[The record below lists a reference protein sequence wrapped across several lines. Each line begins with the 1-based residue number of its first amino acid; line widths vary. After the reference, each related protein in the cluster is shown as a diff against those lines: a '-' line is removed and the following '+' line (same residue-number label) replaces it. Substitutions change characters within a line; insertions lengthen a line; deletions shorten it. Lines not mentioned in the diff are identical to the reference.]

1 MKKKIQ
7 NGWLQD
13 ILFMVVGTVII
24 ALAVK
29 CVFEPLDMV
38 TGGFSGLAILIKEMT
53 SHLVRGGIP
62 LGVTSFVLNVPVFI
76 WAFVK
81 KGKEFAGKSFVAMIL
96 LSFWLAVIP
105 AWDLSQQD
113 LLIGC
118 LFGGG
123 LMGFG
128 VGLVLRAHC
137 TTGGTDMLAAL
148 LHIRLKQ
155 YSLIQ
160 IMQVIDALIVIAG
173 LYLFG
178 LKIALYAIFAIF
190 VMMKV
195 SDITVEGL
203 NTSRAVYIMSDRSDE
218 IAQALMSGLDRG
230 VTGLNAK
237 GMYTHKER
245 CMLLCVVSKKQMV
258 YLKETTMA
266 IDPKAFLVISDAR
279 EVWGEGFQSYADKM

>member
-7 NGWLQD
+7 GRWLQD
-13 ILFMVVGTVII
+13 VFFMVVGTVII

-38 TGGFSGLAILIKEMT
+38 TGGFSGLAILIKALT
-53 SHLVRGGIP
+53 AHVVDGGIP
-62 LGVTSFVLNVPVFI
+62 LGVTSFVLNVPIFI
-76 WAFVK
+76 WAFLK
-81 KGKEFAGKSFVAMIL
+81 KGKEFAGKSFAAMIL
-96 LSFWLAVIP
+96 LSIWLSVIP

-113 LLIGC
+113 MVIGC

-123 LMGFG
+123 LMGLG

-155 YSLIQ
+155 YSLIR

-178 LKIALYAIFAIF
+178 LKNALYAIFAIF
-190 VMMKV
+190 IMMKV
-195 SDITVEGL
+195 SDVTVEGM
-203 NTSRAVYIMSDRSDE
+203 NMSRAVYIISDKSDE
-218 IAQALMSGLDRG
+218 IAQALMTELDRG

-245 CMLLCVVSKKQMV
+245 CMLLCVASKKQMV
-258 YLKETTMA
+258 YLKETAMQ
-266 IDPKAFLVISDAR
+266 IDPEAFLIICDAR
-279 EVWGEGFQSYADKM
+279 EVWGVGFQSYEDKM

>member
-1 MKKKIQ
+1 MKKKL
-7 NGWLQD
+7 NGAWVQD
-13 ILFMVVGTVII
+13 IIIMVVGT
-24 ALAVK
+24 ALVAFAVK
-29 CVFEPLDMV
+29 CVLEPLDMV
-38 TGGFSGLAILIKEMT
+38 TGGFSGLAIVIKAMT
-53 SHLVRGGIP
+53 TGLVKGGIP
-62 LGVTSFVLNVPVFI
+62 LGVTSFVLNVPIFI
-76 WAFVK
+76 WAFWK

-96 LSFWLAVIP
+96 LSIWLAVIP

-123 LMGFG
+123 VMGLG
-128 VGLVLRAHC
+128 VGMVLRAHC

-148 LHIRLKQ
+148 LHLYLKQ
-155 YSLIQ
+155 YSIIQ

-190 VMMKV
+190 ISMKV

-203 NTSRAVYIMSDRSDE
+203 NTSRAVYIMSDRSEE
-218 IAQALMSGLDRG
+218 IAQSLLNGLERG

-237 GMYTHKER
+237 GMYTNKKR
-245 CMLLCVVSKKQMV
+245 CMLLCVISKKQMV
-258 YLKETTMA
+258 ELKEIVME
-266 IDPKAFLVISDAR
+266 IDPKAFLIISDAR
-279 EVWGEGFQSYADKM
+279 EVWGEGFQSYEDKM

>member
-1 MKKKIQ
+1 MKEKMKSI
-7 NGWLQD
+7 WVQD
-13 ILFMVVGTVII
+13 MILMVVGT
-24 ALAVK
+24 ALVAFSVK
-29 CVFEPLDMV
+29 CVLEPLDMV
-38 TGGFSGLAILIKEMT
+38 TGGFSGLAIVIKAMT
-53 SHLVRGGIP
+53 TGLVKGGIP
-62 LGVTSFVLNVPVFI
+62 LGVTSFVLNVPIFI
-76 WAFVK
+76 WAFWK

-96 LSFWLAVIP
+96 LSVWLAVIP

-123 LMGFG
+123 VMGLG

-137 TTGGTDMLAAL
+137 TTGGTDLLAAL
-148 LHIRLKQ
+148 LHLHIKQ
-155 YSLIQ
+155 NSIIQ

-190 VMMKV
+190 VTMKV

-203 NTSRAVYIMSDRSDE
+203 NTSRAVYIMSDKSEE
-218 IAQALMSGLDRG
+218 IAQALLSGLDRG

-237 GMYTHKER
+237 GMYTQKER

-258 YLKETTMA
+258 YLKETAMQ
-266 IDPKAFLVISDAR
+266 IDPKAFLIISDAR
-279 EVWGEGFQSYADKM
+279 EVWGEGFQSYEDKM

>member
-1 MKKKIQ
+1 MKKIISDRRV
-7 NGWLQD
+7 QD
-13 ILFMVVGTVII
+13 IIFMVVGTVII
-24 ALAVK
+24 AVAVK

-38 TGGFSGLAILIKEMT
+38 TGGFSGLAIIIKAMT
-53 SHLVRGGIP
+53 GRVIDGGIP
-62 LGVTSFVLNVPVFI
+62 LGVTSFVLNVPIFI
-76 WAFVK
+76 WAFLK
-81 KGKEFAGKSFVAMIL
+81 KGKAFAGKSFVAMIL
-96 LSFWLAVIP
+96 LSVWLSLIP

-123 LMGFG
+123 LMGLG

-190 VMMKV
+190 VTMKV

-203 NTSRAVYIMSDRSDE
+203 NMSRAVYIMSDKSEE
-218 IAQALMSGLDRG
+218 IAQALMSELDRG

-258 YLKETTMA
+258 YLKETAMQ
-266 IDPKAFLVISDAR
+266 IDPNAFLIISDAR
-279 EVWGEGFQSYADKM
+279 EVWGEGFQSFSDKM